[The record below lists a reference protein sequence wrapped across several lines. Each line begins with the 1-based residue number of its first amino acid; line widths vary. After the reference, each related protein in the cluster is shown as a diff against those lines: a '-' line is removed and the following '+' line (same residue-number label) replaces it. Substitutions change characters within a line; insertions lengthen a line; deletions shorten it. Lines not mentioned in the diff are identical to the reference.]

1 MQSDLRKTNRHPER
15 PTSAD
20 DVAHVRPS
28 SPIELGRRPNRA
40 TDRVDELDLRHQAG
54 IAGLATGELPVTD
67 VLDIAD
73 MADGSGLPDPAP
85 LRRRL
90 IKLDIGVITVVWL
103 GLGLVSRSPTDPGRL
118 GSLLLETA
126 VVIAVTLFSLG
137 RLGLYRARICASPRI
152 VRRRLV
158 AVAALAVG
166 TSWVVD
172 PNRDAQTV
180 QVRLITCG
188 IVLYVALVVGREIF
202 EQWLRASRARGRFQ
216 RSVLVVGTMSEVEQ
230 VVDLL
235 DAHPEAGLRAVAWM
249 GDYDGPSSE
258 PTMTSV
264 PWVGTIGDVVGGVAL
279 TSAMSVLVGPSVAAS
294 PELKPIV
301 RRLHADRVHVQL
313 WTGLWNVDHRR
324 LHASPIA
331 HEPFY
336 YLEPTGTET
345 AKLWAKRML
354 DVILSSIVLV
364 LASPVI
370 LGTAIAIKLDDG
382 GPVFFRQERV
392 GLGGR
397 RFRIRKFRTMS
408 VDAEARLA
416 ELQEQNERNG
426 PLFKLERDPRVTRV
440 GRILRFTSVDELPQL
455 IDVLAGHLSLVG
467 PRPAL
472 PDEVAEFDDEL
483 RERHRVVPGV
493 TGLWQV
499 EARHNPSFYAYRHLD
514 LFYVD
519 NWTLGLDMVILLAT
533 AKTVLSDGAHELW
546 AMVDRHRK
554 AST

>member
-1 MQSDLRKTNRHPER
+1 MQSDLRDTNRPPER

-20 DVAHVRPS
+20 DVVAVRPS
-28 SPIELGRRPNRA
+28 PTLDLRRHDVA
-40 TDRVDELDLRHQAG
+40 FDELDVRRHDVAVDD
-54 IAGLATGELPVTD
+54 ELPVSD
-67 VLDIAD
+67 ALDITD
-73 MADGSGLPDPAP
+73 MADATGLPDPAP

-90 IKLDIGVITVVWL
+90 IKLDISVVALVWVS
-103 GLGLVSRSPTDPGRL
+103 LGLVSRSPTDAGRL
-118 GSLLLETA
+118 GSLLLETV

-137 RLGLYRARICASPRI
+137 RLGLYRARICAARRI
-152 VRRRLV
+152 ARRRLV

-166 TSWVVD
+166 TSWLVD
-172 PNRDAQTV
+172 PNRDSQTV
-180 QVRLITCG
+180 QVRLLTCG
-188 IVLYVALVVGREIF
+188 LVLYVALVVGREIF

-216 RSVLVVGTMSEVEQ
+216 RSVLVVGAMDEVEK

-249 GDYDGPSSE
+249 GDYEGRSSE
-258 PTMTSV
+258 PTMSSV
-264 PWVGTIGDVVGGVAL
+264 PWVGQISDVMAGVAL
-279 TSAMSVLVGPSVAAS
+279 TGAMSVLVGPSVAAS
-294 PELKPIV
+294 PELRPIV
-301 RRLHADRVHVQL
+301 RRLHAEHVYVQL

-354 DVILSSIVLV
+354 DVILSTIVLV
-364 LASPVI
+364 LTAPLM

-397 RFRIRKFRTMS
+397 RFRIRKFRTMA

-426 PLFKLERDPRVTRV
+426 PLFKLQRDPRVTRV

-455 IDVLAGHLSLVG
+455 MDVLAGHLSLVG